1 MKKEINLPYD
11 DYKQCIKASEFF
23 SALSNPNRMAIV
35 CFLATGRKNV
45 SEIVNKLKLPQSSVS
60 LHLSKLADKRL
71 ITKERVGKNV
81 YYKIKNSDIKG
92 ILLIVSDKFINKLQ
106 IERR

>member
-1 MKKEINLPYD
+1 MDEEKNLLCN
-11 DYKQCIKASEFF
+11 DYEKCIRASEFF
-23 SALSNPNRMAIV
+23 SALSNPNRLAIV
-35 CFLATGRKNV
+35 CFLITGKKSV

-81 YYKIKNSDIKG
+81 YYKIKNSDIKK

>member
-1 MKKEINLPYD
+1 MKKEINLLYD
-11 DYKQCIKASEFF
+11 DYKQCIKASEFI
-23 SALSNPNRMAIV
+23 SALSNPNRVAIV

-45 SEIVNKLKLPQSSVS
+45 SEIVNKFRLPQSSVS
-60 LHLSKLADKRL
+60 LHLSKLADKGL

-81 YYKIKNSDIKG
+81 YYKIKNSDIKK

-106 IERR
+106 IEKR